1 MASTFPSYKYNGKL
15 LRNLAKAVCAKHR
28 QFNSRN
34 QLKEY
39 ILLELEKKKKKEN

>member
-15 LRNLAKAVCAKHR
+15 FRNLPKAVYAKHR

-34 QLKEY
+34 QLKGY
-39 ILLELEKKKKKEN
+39 ILLKLEKKNKKEN